1 MQVNPNVNITSMV
14 MNPPGTLTVSG
25 TVAENNGAPQTVTV
39 TIAWTPPPAGSPL
52 TATTTS
58 NNGMWS
64 VTITGVPVGTTVE
77 VSATSGN
84 TTHTRDYPPPPPPP
98 VPPGGSRPPAT
109 AA

>member
-1 MQVNPNVNITSMV
+1 MTVNPNTFISSVV

-39 TIAWTPPPAGSPL
+39 TISWFPPPAGSPI

-58 NNGMWS
+58 NNGQWS
-64 VTITGVPVGTTVE
+64 VTITGVPVGTTVD
-77 VSATSGN
+77 VTAACGN
-84 TTHTRDYPPPPPPP
+84 TEYTVPYPPPPPPP
-98 VPPGGSRPPAT
+98 SPPGGSRPPAT